1 MSTSQPQRPLNSI
14 FLRLLWLYLFV
25 PLLVSSLVM
34 IAIAAF
40 YGGRVFR
47 SQQTNLNKSVAYSTA
62 SYLYNA
68 ANVLDILVV
77 RAEDSSLKDF
87 NLSAEVIYKGYEY
100 FENFYLLDQDGVV
113 LSSIT
118 PNDRSVGLDLSHR
131 DFFQQAKQ
139 VHGVYIS
146 PPFISDNSGQPAVYL
161 SKVARDGKVV
171 AGELSLVELQRV
183 ITQGAGWSEP
193 STVFITDQTGV
204 LLAHPNSD
212 LVRQQADLG
221 SLKIIQRARQGDS
234 GLAYWDRGKF
244 YMGVVTTVETSRW
257 LVISQAPVSEVFRPY
272 YGPAFFYVLFSTA
285 TLSLFTR
292 LFGRQ
297 FQQSV
302 IAPLSRLSNASTEIT
317 RGNYA
322 VNPEIKRIPAPF
334 LEIRSLIASFTEMA
348 QSIRAREKLL
358 EHLAT
363 HDSLTGLPNRALFQK
378 RILDYIEEIQSTQ
391 HSGQE
396 FAVLF
401 IDVDDFKSVNDAF
414 GHYIGDLTLKEIGA
428 LMTPLIGPDDLVGRV
443 GGDEFAMM
451 LAGAVGVQNAH
462 PTAEALLYQFNQPLH
477 IEGHEIFLSAS
488 IGVSI
493 YPRNGTDPD
502 MLIQNADTA
511 MYQTKREGKR
521 GIKFYTEDMETQA
534 QERYILSSYLHRA
547 MEQNEFELYYQP
559 IVDTQTHTIV
569 GSESLLRWN
578 NARLGMIMPS
588 RFISLASDTGL
599 ILPIGEWVLRTA
611 CVMNRAWS
619 AQYLPDLTISV
630 NVTEREIKYKNFRET
645 VEKVLEISGLPPHLL
660 LLELSENIFFQNL
673 KAIERIIV
681 DLKHLGVKLSL
692 DDFGTGYSTLSCLTR
707 IPFDEI
713 KIDRSLSAHVTTSS
727 RDAAIVSGIIR
738 MGHDLGMQ
746 VVAEGIE
753 TKAQIDFYNDL
764 GCDRMQ
770 GFFYS
775 QPVRA
780 GQYEVLIKQSVQ
792 DLSNRERIPPG
803 REKPASGS

>member
-1 MSTSQPQRPLNSI
+1 
-14 FLRLLWLYLFV
+14 
-25 PLLVSSLVM
+25 
-34 IAIAAF
+34 
-40 YGGRVFR
+40 
-47 SQQTNLNKSVAYSTA
+47 
-62 SYLYNA
+62 
-68 ANVLDILVV
+68 
-77 RAEDSSLKDF
+77 
-87 NLSAEVIYKGYEY
+87 
-100 FENFYLLDQDGVV
+100 
-113 LSSIT
+113 
-118 PNDRSVGLDLSHR
+118 
-131 DFFQQAKQ
+131 
-139 VHGVYIS
+139 
-146 PPFISDNSGQPAVYL
+146 
-161 SKVARDGKVV
+161 
-171 AGELSLVELQRV
+171 
-183 ITQGAGWSEP
+183 
-193 STVFITDQTGV
+193 
-204 LLAHPNSD
+204 
-212 LVRQQADLG
+212 
-221 SLKIIQRARQGDS
+221 
-234 GLAYWDRGKF
+234 
-244 YMGVVTTVETSRW
+244 
-257 LVISQAPVSEVFRPY
+257 
-272 YGPAFFYVLFSTA
+272 
-285 TLSLFTR
+285 
-292 LFGRQ
+292 
-297 FQQSV
+297 
-302 IAPLSRLSNASTEIT
+302 
-317 RGNYA
+317 
-322 VNPEIKRIPAPF
+322 
-334 LEIRSLIASFTEMA
+334 
-348 QSIRAREKLL
+348 
-358 EHLAT
+358 
-363 HDSLTGLPNRALFQK
+363 
-378 RILDYIEEIQSTQ
+378 
-391 HSGQE
+391 
-396 FAVLF
+396 
-401 IDVDDFKSVNDAF
+401 
-414 GHYIGDLTLKEIGA
+414 
-428 LMTPLIGPDDLVGRV
+428 V

-451 LAGAVGVQNAH
+451 LAGAAGVQNSH
-462 PTAEALLYQFNQPLH
+462 PTAEALLQQFNQPLH

-578 NARLGMIMPS
+578 NARLGMVMPS

-599 ILPIGEWVLRTA
+599 ILPIGEWVLHTA
-611 CVMNRAWS
+611 CVMNRTWS

-630 NVTEREIKYKNFRET
+630 NVTEREIKYKDFRET
-645 VEKVLEISGLPPHLL
+645 VEKALEISGLPPHLL

-753 TKAQIDFYNDL
+753 TKAQIDFYNNL

-770 GFFYS
+770 GYFYS

-792 DLSNRERIPPG
+792 DLSNRESIPPG
-803 REKPASGS
+803 REKPASDS